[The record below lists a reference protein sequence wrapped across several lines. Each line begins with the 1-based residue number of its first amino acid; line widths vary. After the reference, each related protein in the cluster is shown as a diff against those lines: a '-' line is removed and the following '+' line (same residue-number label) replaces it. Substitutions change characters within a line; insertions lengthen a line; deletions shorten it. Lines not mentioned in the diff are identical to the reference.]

1 MGWNHRI
8 LAHEHSGEITFQIHE
23 VYYDESGIPNSYTA
37 NAVGVTS
44 ESLKGITWTLNKMKE
59 CRKKPILWA
68 GDKFPNE
75 YKTSNLK

>member
-8 LAHEHSGEITFQIHE
+8 LAHEHKGEIYLQIHE
-23 VYYDESGIPNSYTA
+23 VHYDADGNPKNYSINPVPVA
-37 NAVGVTS
+37 S
-44 ESLKGITWTLNKMKE
+44 ESIKGITWTLYKMLK

-75 YKTSNLK
+75 YKNE